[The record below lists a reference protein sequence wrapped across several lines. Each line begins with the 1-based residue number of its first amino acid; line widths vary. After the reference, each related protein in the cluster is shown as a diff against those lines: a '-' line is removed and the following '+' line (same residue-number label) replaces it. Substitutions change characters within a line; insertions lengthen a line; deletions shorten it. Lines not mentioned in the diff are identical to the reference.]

1 VTAPTDDRKQTPVA
15 TDSGAYGQPE
25 PGAYPPPP
33 EANRGR
39 GLTIGGFVLAAV
51 SLVLLPF
58 VLGPVGAVLGFVGYS
73 KGDRMGRVAGF
84 TAIACTV
91 IGTVLSVIVFKSMR
105 S

>member
-1 VTAPTDDRKQTPVA
+1 MTAPTDDRQQSTTA
-15 TDSGAYGQPE
+15 ADSGAYGYPE

-39 GLTIGGFVLAAV
+39 GLTIAAFVLAAI
-51 SLVLLPF
+51 SLAFLPF
-58 VLGPVGAVLGFVGYS
+58 ILGPIGAVLGFVGYS

-84 TAIACTV
+84 TAILCTV
-91 IGTVLSVIVFKSMR
+91 VGTVLSIIVFKSMR